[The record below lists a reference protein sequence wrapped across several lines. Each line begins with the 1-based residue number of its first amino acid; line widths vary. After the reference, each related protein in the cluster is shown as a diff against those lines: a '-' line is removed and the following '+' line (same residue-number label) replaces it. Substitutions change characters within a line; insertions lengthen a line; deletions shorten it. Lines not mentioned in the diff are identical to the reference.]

1 MAKRKIMD
9 RGYVDIIDKL
19 SVFYDT
25 KQKVMYVDTSEYA
38 DVKGASIAYR
48 KAIQRIRWTHMMRV
62 ITSRNELFLVR
73 TDL

>member
-9 RGYVDIIDKL
+9 RGYVDVINKL

-38 DVKGASIAYR
+38 NVESAAMSYR
-48 KAIQRIRWTHMMRV
+48 TAIKRIRWTHMMRV
-62 ITSRNELFLVR
+62 VTSKKELFLVR